1 MPKGPEYN
9 RRYEDPSFFKKEEE
23 DEASEVEANLKDLL
37 SSAGHIYPDRI
48 AVATEMDNK
57 KIEEGVRKLKPL
69 LENLEDIIDSKKSG
83 TASRN
88 SIRKMRILIE
98 ALNDEIK
105 EASDRP
111 AIW

>member
-1 MPKGPEYN
+1 M
-9 RRYEDPSFFKKEEE
+9 
-23 DEASEVEANLKDLL
+23 
-37 SSAGHIYPDRI
+37 
-48 AVATEMDNK
+48 
-57 KIEEGVRKLKPL
+57 